1 MLVEPLEVTQLLLVD
16 QEEELE
22 PLVEQDQQERKVLVD
37 LVDLAD
43 QEEQVDLV
51 EQL

>member
-1 MLVEPLEVTQLLLVD
+1 MLVELLEVTQLLLVD

-22 PLVEQDQQERKVLVD
+22 PLVEQDQLEYRVLVD

-43 QEEQVDLV
+43 QEELVDLV

>member
-1 MLVEPLEVTQLLLVD
+1 MLLELLEVTQLLVVD
-16 QEEELE
+16 QEEEPE
-22 PLVEQDQQERKVLVD
+22 PLVEQDQQEHRVLVD

-43 QEEQVDLV
+43 QEELVGLV

>member
-1 MLVEPLEVTQLLLVD
+1 MQVELLEVTQLLLVD

-22 PLVEQDQQERKVLVD
+22 PLVEQDQQEHKVLVD